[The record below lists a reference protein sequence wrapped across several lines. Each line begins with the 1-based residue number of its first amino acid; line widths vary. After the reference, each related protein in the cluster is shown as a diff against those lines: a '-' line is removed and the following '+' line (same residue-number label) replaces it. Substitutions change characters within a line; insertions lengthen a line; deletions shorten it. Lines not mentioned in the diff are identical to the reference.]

1 VDQAIFEAAQEQLA
15 ENRKRKRDGRRRP
28 GWLLQGLIVCRRC
41 GYAFYGKMARGLA
54 GARRPADYGYY
65 RCTGTD
71 AHRFGGQA
79 TCDNRSV
86 RSDKI
91 EQVVWQEV
99 QAVLDEPGR
108 LAEEYRRRISEA
120 QDGHGVRQDVET
132 LDRQITRVRR
142 GLDRLIDGYAEG
154 LIDRGELEPRL
165 SGLKQRLGRLQGE
178 RKALSETLDRKRD
191 LVLVIGHLDEF
202 AARVRAGL
210 GELDWSGRRDVIRAL
225 VRRIEVDQS
234 TLEIVFR
241 VPGSTPGG
249 AGPPTPIPPKIGPD
263 ERQYCGNVDRTADR
277 RRAAGAK

>member
-1 VDQAIFEAAQEQLA
+1 MFGRTRSAPAKPRLRPIGRRPQPPKRAGGSRIATPPEEWIAIPVPALVDQAIFEAAQEQLA

-91 EQVVWQEV
+91 EQAVWQEV

-132 LDRQITRVRR
+132 LDRQITRLRR

-154 LIDRGELEPRL
+154 LIDRGEFEPRL
-165 SGLKQRLGRLQGE
+165 S
-178 RKALSETLDRKRD
+178 
-191 LVLVIGHLDEF
+191 
-202 AARVRAGL
+202 VR
-210 GELDWSGRRDVIRAL
+210 
-225 VRRIEVDQS
+225 
-234 TLEIVFR
+234 
-241 VPGSTPGG
+241 P
-249 AGPPTPIPPKIGPD
+249 
-263 ERQYCGNVDRTADR
+263 RTC
-277 RRAAGAK
+277 